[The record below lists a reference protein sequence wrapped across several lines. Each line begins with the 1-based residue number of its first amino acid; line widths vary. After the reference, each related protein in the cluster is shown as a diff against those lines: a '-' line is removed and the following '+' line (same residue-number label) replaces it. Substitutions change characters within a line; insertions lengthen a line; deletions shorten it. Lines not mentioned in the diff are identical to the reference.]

1 MNNISINE
9 ISDNTIFSEDSYILE
24 NLFFLPKN
32 LPVHQYH
39 IKLLREWNI
48 PSVQTEGILAGEAM
62 NQIVKEELK
71 EAGKPESVS
80 REEAALNV
88 LVDNEKSAVSDIKED
103 KKNALLD
110 SNVKDFVEI
119 YKEWIKTIVI
129 FFNEIIIHRLVD
141 KEKVINFIKDI
152 ITHVDKNRNN
162 ALLLFG
168 KKFEG
173 IFYVLPQTLETII
186 LSYIIGDGLNLSD
199 LTLSNLLIASL
210 FHDIGML
217 KVSKLIL
224 EKKGA
229 LTEEE
234 KRTVRTHTNL
244 GYKFLREAGYSA
256 VIASGALQH
265 HERMDGKGYPGG
277 LASDKIT
284 EIAKIISVTDA
295 YCAAIENKPYK
306 NSPVHGKEVIQ
317 DLLRAGGTAYS
328 PQILK
333 ELIKNIS
340 LYPIGSLV
348 VLSDNLPARV
358 VGTSGIAMK
367 PIVKRVAKTGE
378 GEVLDLSKETTLY
391 IKGLY
396 EIKR

>member
-1 MNNISINE
+1 MNNISISE

-24 NLFFLPKN
+24 SLFFLPKN

-39 IKLLREWNI
+39 IKLLNEWNI
-48 PSVQTEGILAGEAM
+48 QSIQTEGIISGEAM
-62 NQIVKEELK
+62 NQIMRNELK
-71 EAGKPESVS
+71 EAGKQERLS
-80 REEAALNV
+80 REEEALSI
-88 LVDNEKSAVSDIKED
+88 LVDKEKPESKDD
-103 KKNALLD
+103 KKSVLLD
-110 SNVKDFVEI
+110 NSIKDFVEI
-119 YKEWIKTIVI
+119 YKDWIKTIVV
-129 FFNEIIIHRLVD
+129 FFNEIIVHRLID
-141 KEKVINFIKDI
+141 KGKVLNFTRDI
-152 ITHVDKNRNN
+152 VEHVDKNRNN
-162 ALLLFG
+162 ALMLFG

-173 IFYVLPQTLETII
+173 ILYVFPQTLETII
-186 LSYIIGDGLNLSD
+186 LSYIIGDGLRLSD

-217 KVSKLIL
+217 KISKSIL
-224 EKKGA
+224 EKKGS
-229 LTEEE
+229 LTDEE
-234 KRTVRTHTNL
+234 RRAVRMHTNL
-244 GYKFLREAGYSA
+244 GYKFLRETGYSA

-277 LASDKIT
+277 LTSDKIT

-306 NSPVHGKEVIQ
+306 NVPVHGKEVIQ
-317 DLLRAGGTAYS
+317 DLLRGGGTAYS
-328 PQILK
+328 AQILK
-333 ELIKNIS
+333 ELIRNIS

-378 GEVLDLSKETTLY
+378 GEVLDLSKDTVLY

-396 EIKR
+396 EAQQ